1 MRYQE
6 SPRGT
11 HSHEG
16 CVKALQHNPPQ
27 QRPNSS
33 NSSTL
38 PRSEVF
44 ATAFYK
50 YQGEGQGLGC
60 DWGWSSWIRG
70 WRLTS
75 SERASWSER
84 DRQKR
89 ARMSRIHTTRWQ
101 CSCQAACV
109 CSGSIVI
116 GCVRLVPPSACVAH
130 P

>member
-44 ATAFYK
+44 ATAFL
-50 YQGEGQGLGC
+50 QIPRRGTRAGL
-60 DWGWSSWIRG
+60 
-70 WRLTS
+70 
-75 SERASWSER
+75 
-84 DRQKR
+84 
-89 ARMSRIHTTRWQ
+89 
-101 CSCQAACV
+101 
-109 CSGSIVI
+109 
-116 GCVRLVPPSACVAH
+116 
-130 P
+130 